1 VRYVAILLAV
11 TGCLCACSSGTGGG
25 ARPQRNVITAEEMTA
40 ANVTY
45 AYEAVEQL
53 RPQWLTWRPSR
64 SVTNPTPLLPVVF
77 LDNNYYGDLDELW
90 TLVVSEIREIRF
102 LDDREAVYRYG
113 TKYNSGII
121 QVIRR

>member
-11 TGCLCACSSGTGGG
+11 TGSLCACSPGTGGG
-25 ARPQRNVITAEEMTA
+25 ARPQRNVITAEEIAA

-45 AYEAVEQL
+45 AYEAVEHL
-53 RPQWLTWRPSR
+53 RPQWMTPRPSR
-64 SVTNPTPLLPVVF
+64 LVTDATPLVPVVF
-77 LDNNYYGDLDELW
+77 LDDTYYGDLNELW
-90 TLVVSEIREIRF
+90 TIAVSEIKEIRF

-113 TKYNSGII
+113 TTYNSGII